1 MENSR
6 LRKTYLNSIWLIIN
20 QVVAF
25 IVSLILPRLIIS
37 TYGSAYN
44 GMISS
49 ITQFLGF
56 ISILRL
62 GVAGASRVSLYKSLA
77 EGDIKKTSGIVKAT
91 EKYMQKIGYTIIVY
105 VAVLSIVYPYIL
117 RGNYSYAEVAVL
129 VVAIGIGTFAQY
141 FFGITYQTL
150 LAADQRL
157 YVYNAVQT
165 ATVVANC
172 ALSAVLII
180 AGLSIQMVKLCASV
194 IYLVNPI
201 FLNYY
206 VSRKYKIDKKCE
218 PDNSALQ
225 QRGDVMGH
233 SIANIVH
240 ENTDMIVLTIFCN
253 VSIVSVYSVYNLVMG
268 GIKQLLN
275 IFTYSSE
282 AVLGNMWAKG
292 EKDSIRKNLSYFEYM
307 VSSFISIV
315 FPCTIL
321 LILPFVSL
329 YVKGINDVE
338 YVLPVYAL
346 IIIIAQIFFC
356 FRTPY
361 LSLVQ
366 AAGRYKETKHGAYLE
381 AAINLILSVILV
393 QFVGIVGT
401 AVGTLAANIFRT
413 AQYSFY
419 VSKHLV
425 KRSNLVVVKRLLW
438 ILLNIIVVVL
448 VCYPF
453 TSRVASLSWS
463 KWVGCGI
470 ASMVI
475 SVICCVVSSYFFFRS
490 DFNGLVSIGKRMLRR
505 KK

>member
-1 MENSR
+1 M
-6 LRKTYLNSIWLIIN
+6 
-20 QVVAF
+20 
-25 IVSLILPRLIIS
+25 
-37 TYGSAYN
+37 
-44 GMISS
+44 
-49 ITQFLGF
+49 
-56 ISILRL
+56 

-91 EKYMQKIGYTIIVY
+91 EKYMQKIGYAIIVY
-105 VAVLSIVYPYIL
+105 VVILSIIYPYIL
-117 RGNYSYAEVAVL
+117 RGNYSYAEVTVL

-165 ATVVANC
+165 VTVIANC
-172 ALSAVLII
+172 VLSSVLII
-180 AGLSIQMVKLCASV
+180 AGLSIQIVKLCASI
-194 IYLVNPI
+194 IYLINPI

-206 VSRKYKIDKKCE
+206 VSRKYNIDKKCE

-268 GIKQLLN
+268 GLRQVLN

-315 FPCTIL
+315 FPCTIV

-329 YVKGINDVE
+329 YVKGIYDVE

-346 IIIIAQIFFC
+346 IIIVAQIFFC

-366 AAGRYKETKHGAYLE
+366 AAGHYKETKRGAYFE
-381 AAINLILSVILV
+381 AAINLFLSVVLV

-401 AVGTLAANIFRT
+401 AVGTLAANVFRT
-413 AQYSFY
+413 VQYSFY

-425 KRSNLVVVKRLLW
+425 KRSNLVVAKRMLW
-438 ILLNIIVVVL
+438 IFLNNVVVVL
-448 VCYPF
+448 MCYPF
-453 TSRVASLSWS
+453 TSRIASLSWS
-463 KWVGCGI
+463 KWVVCGI

-475 SVICCVVSSYFFFRS
+475 SVICCFVSSVVFYRS
-490 DFNGLVSIGKRMLRR
+490 DFNGLMSIVKRMFRR

>member
-91 EKYMQKIGYTIIVY
+91 EKYMQKIGYVIIAY
-105 VAVLSIVYPYIL
+105 VGILSIVYPYIL

-172 ALSAVLII
+172 VLSSVLIL
-180 AGLSIQMVKLCASV
+180 AGLSIQIVKLCASI

-206 VSRKYKIDKKCE
+206 VSRKYNINKKCE
-218 PDNSALQ
+218 PDNSALE

-268 GIKQLLN
+268 GLRQVLN

-292 EKDSIRKNLSYFEYM
+292 EQDSIRRNLSYFEYM
-307 VSSFISIV
+307 VGSFISIV
-315 FPCTIL
+315 FPCTIV
-321 LILPFVSL
+321 LILPFVFL

-366 AAGRYKETKHGAYLE
+366 AAGHYKETKRGAYFE
-381 AAINLILSVILV
+381 AAINLILSVVLV
-393 QFVGIVGT
+393 QLVGIVGT
-401 AVGTLAANIFRT
+401 AVGTLAANVFRT
-413 AQYSFY
+413 AQYSSY

-425 KRSNLVVVKRLLW
+425 KRSNLIVVKRLLW
-438 ILLNIIVVVL
+438 IFLNNIVVVL
-448 VCYPF
+448 LCYPF
-453 TSRVASLSWS
+453 TSRIASLSWS

-470 ASMVI
+470 ASMAI
-475 SVICCVVSSYFFFRS
+475 SVICCFVSSIIFFRN
-490 DFNGLVSIGKRMLRR
+490 DFKGLMSIGMRMLRR